1 MYNIHLIGK
10 RGGGKVK
17 RKWFLFF
24 VIIAVFMYV
33 NNSSFFAD
41 RRTGEPLLLAHR
53 GLAQTFSIEGVT
65 NDTCTAERIY
75 KPEHPYIEN
84 TIPSMEAAFRAGADI
99 VEFDIR
105 PTKDGQFAV
114 FHDWTLDCRTNGKG
128 EPKNYTMAEL
138 KKLDIGYGYTFDHGN
153 TYPFRG
159 KGIGLMPS
167 MSEVLAHFPERSFLL
182 HIKSNDAR
190 EGEQLAQYLST
201 LSEKRLRQLTIYG
214 GDRPISAVK
223 EKLPQARVMSK
234 STMKSGLLPYLI
246 VGWTGYVPAALEH
259 TQLHIPE
266 KIAPWLWG
274 WPDRFLNRMDKADT
288 RVIVVGGDGSDFS
301 SGFDTPEDIKRLP
314 PNYSGG
320 IWTNRIDRIAP
331 LY

>member
-1 MYNIHLIGK
+1 M
-10 RGGGKVK
+10 K